1 MYEKNKKNKLYK
13 QNKIDETESST
24 YRNQERYREREYE
37 EKKWQIESDGERES
51 ERKKSGY
58 LQRKHLREITRNVH
72 SIRDR
77 NNYLKQV
84 SPTKKKHA
92 LATPKSHLLWH
103 IYEKNKNTL
112 VVLTQ
117 I

>member
-24 YRNQERYREREYE
+24 YRNQERYREGEYE
-37 EKKWQIESDGERES
+37 EKKVTNWKWRRVRVKRVGTYKE
-51 ERKKSGY
+51 
-58 LQRKHLREITRNVH
+58 KHLREITRNVH

-84 SPTKKKHA
+84 SPTKKNM
-92 LATPKSHLLWH
+92 LSQPPNL
-103 IYEKNKNTL
+103 IYFDTYTKKTKIL
-112 VVLTQ
+112 
-117 I
+117 